1 MICTHHE
8 SVNCP
13 GTLLAALFLSQP
25 AGLGAPLFWPF
36 RERLSNTSTL
46 STFFS
51 HLCFTLHLNFFL
63 FFSLLYSSF
72 FISCLPAWITF
83 NFTVSYLTFLS
94 WNQNTFFFSTLLSHC
109 MVQSFDL
116 MWFSNFSFPVPYLMT
131 CSAHLSSPSLR
142 LCTVTC
148 PVFVSI
154 SFTRVLSI
162 FIMMCVVLQALL
174 VPWCFFASRVSG
186 PD

>member
-13 GTLLAALFLSQP
+13 GTLLAALFQSQP
-25 AGLGAPLFWPF
+25 AGLGAPLFWPS

-46 STFFS
+46 STFSS
-51 HLCFTLHLNFFL
+51 HLCFTLFFL
-63 FFSLLYSSF
+63 FLSHLYFSF
-72 FISCLPAWITF
+72 FISCLPAWILL

-94 WNQNTFFFSTLLSHC
+94 WYQNTFFFSTLLSHHTF
-109 MVQSFDL
+109 QSFDL
-116 MWFSNFSFPVPYLMT
+116 MWFSNFSFPVPYLTT

-148 PVFVSI
+148 SVFVSI
-154 SFTRVLSI
+154 SFTHVLRI
-162 FIMMCVVLQALL
+162 FIMMCVVLQDLL
-174 VPWCFFASRVSG
+174 VPWCFFARKVSG